1 MKMSAKA
8 WQMRTDVEI
17 FTTQVLYVIL
27 RSRSTTNSSTST
39 DKDEA
44 RITQRLLAHR
54 REMEYLNRGQHAL
67 SF

>member
-8 WQMRTDVEI
+8 WQIRTDVEI

-54 REMEYLNRGQHAL
+54 REKEYLNRGQHAL